1 MEESNCCGAGN
12 WLESG
17 ICEQCKEHA
26 DFSDWEEEANKRM
39 KIIAQNGNN
48 GLHYTKEKIKELWQ
62 QCKVMKR

>member
-1 MEESNCCGAGN
+1 MEESNCCGASN

-26 DFSDWEEEANKRM
+26 DFSDWEEEANERM
-39 KIIAQNGNN
+39 KVIAQNGNT